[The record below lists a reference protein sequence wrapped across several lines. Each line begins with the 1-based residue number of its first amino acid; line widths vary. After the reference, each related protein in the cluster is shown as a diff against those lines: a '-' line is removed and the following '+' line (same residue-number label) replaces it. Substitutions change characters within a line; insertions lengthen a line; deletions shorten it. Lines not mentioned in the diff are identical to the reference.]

1 MVCLALCGLKWPSAP
16 GDCSSL
22 WRGPPWLIVMR
33 TSLGHISLQAPQAGP
48 AATAPVWEEG
58 KRGKEEPAPGTGA
71 GGNAPS
77 SGLTAHGSLLTA
89 ERRGSPPP
97 PCTSLQQT
105 LTVQSSYINSR
116 ERLWENR
123 TSSVQGAQ
131 AGSLGQAHR
140 PHRGLTQRDGI
151 PFEAKHPHARY

>member
-77 SGLTAHGSLLTA
+77 SGLTAHGSRLTA
-89 ERRGSPPP
+89 HCREERLPSSPLHF
-97 PCTSLQQT
+97 SAAD
-105 LTVQSSYINSR
+105 INSS
-116 ERLWENR
+116 EQL
-123 TSSVQGAQ
+123 
-131 AGSLGQAHR
+131 H
-140 PHRGLTQRDGI
+140 
-151 PFEAKHPHARY
+151 